1 EWEPANGVLLAWPPR
16 IPHKL
21 IKELSKDV
29 VLYILVENH
38 TIMRESIQ
46 WLSKWG
52 IMPNQVEFVVA
63 PHGPDVSWTRD
74 WGPHAVFAGS
84 EGMRLVDGNYRLST
98 PLSGFACDDNLEF
111 IFKNPAGEIIYT
123 EEEDR
128 LPGYV
133 GPRAGIKRI
142 EIPYAFTGGNVLAD
156 GQRTAFSSCII

>member
-1 EWEPANGVLLAWPPR
+1 MRLRILMPFLLAMGFIAGNIKGQSTVRGLPFVPSSEPRMVAEWEPANGVLIAWPPR

-63 PHGPDVSWTRD
+63 PH
-74 WGPHAVFAGS
+74 
-84 EGMRLVDGNYRLST
+84 
-98 PLSGFACDDNLEF
+98 
-111 IFKNPAGEIIYT
+111 
-123 EEEDR
+123 
-128 LPGYV
+128 
-133 GPRAGIKRI
+133 
-142 EIPYAFTGGNVLAD
+142 
-156 GQRTAFSSCII
+156 